1 MAMYDSTA
9 APRTGKAVSIQ
20 AVASEL
26 TNEQD
31 AVHALAQLRTRGWQD
46 PPALDE
52 VLGESLRGVYRAIP
66 EKIWINTKDENGLDA
81 RMSLDL
87 RPFGS
92 S

>member
-1 MAMYDSTA
+1 MALYDSTA

-46 PPALDE
+46 PPAGDE
-52 VLGESLRGVYRAIP
+52 VLERVLHY
-66 EKIWINTKDENGLDA
+66 
-81 RMSLDL
+81 
-87 RPFGS
+87 
-92 S
+92 

>member
-1 MAMYDSTA
+1 MYDSTA

-46 PPALDE
+46 PPAGDE
-52 VLGESLRGVYRAIP
+52 VLERVLHY
-66 EKIWINTKDENGLDA
+66 
-81 RMSLDL
+81 
-87 RPFGS
+87 
-92 S
+92 